1 MRKVLL
7 AILDGYGIREEVRG
21 NAVKLANTK
30 TLDNIFN
37 NYETTTLSASG
48 NSVGL
53 PEGQMGNSE
62 VGHTN
67 IGAGRIVYQDLT
79 RINKDILENIFFK
92 KKELVDTIL
101 YAKNN
106 HKKLHLLG
114 LLSDGG
120 VHSHINH
127 LFAILD
133 TCKLLDFK
141 DVYIHA
147 ILDGRDT
154 SPTSGVKYL
163 RLLQDKLN
171 TLNFGSIATIIGRI
185 YAMDRDNRFERIEKS
200 YNLFTKGIG
209 EKCEK
214 YLEKMENN
222 YYNNVT
228 DEFTEPIL
236 VNSKGL
242 IEERDAIIFYNFRP
256 DRAREITRCF
266 IEPDFKEFSRPYLNN
281 YYTGMT
287 LYDEKFKN
295 IHTIYEPIEPTNTL
309 GEVISKHSLKQLR
322 IAETEKY
329 AHVTFFFNGGLET
342 KYENED
348 RILVD
353 SPRDVKT
360 YDLKPEMSAYLVKD
374 KLIKEIDREYYDL
387 IVLNFANP
395 DMVGHTGNLE
405 ATIKAIEAVDSC
417 MKEVLEHVIKHDYTM
432 LVTADH
438 GNSECM
444 INDDGSINTMHTTN
458 LVPFSIVNYQSV
470 KLKPGKLC
478 DIAPTILDIMGVEKP
493 EEMTGES
500 LID

>member
-1 MRKVLL
+1 MKKILL
-7 AILDGYGIREEVRG
+7 CIMDGVGLSKDKKN
-21 NAVKLANTK
+21 NAVFSANTP
-30 TLDNIFN
+30 NIDRLWN
-37 NYETTTLSASG
+37 SYPCSALEASG
-48 NSVGL
+48 QSVGL
-53 PEGQMGNSE
+53 PKGQMGNSE

-67 IGAGRIVYQDLT
+67 IGAGRIVYQSLEL
-79 RINKDILENIFFK
+79 INSKIKDKSFYNNEEFLSVTNYVKEK
-92 KKELVDTIL
+92 KS
-101 YAKNN
+101 
-106 HKKLHLLG
+106 KLHLIG

-163 RLLQDKLN
+163 SLLQDKLN

-185 YAMDRDNRFERIEKS
+185 YAMDRDNRFERIEKA

-209 EKCEK
+209 EKSEK

-242 IEERDAIIFYNFRP
+242 IKERDAIIFYNFRP

-405 ATIKAIEAVDSC
+405 AAIKAIEAVDSC

-458 LVPFSIVNYQSV
+458 LVPFSIVNYQNV

-478 DIAPTILDIMGVEKP
+478 DIAPTILDIMGVDKP
-493 EEMTGES
+493 DEMTGES